1 MMALLVLEKRL
12 VWEEM
17 VVVLVT
23 AGVEVGAVVE
33 LVSAPDL
40 PA

>member
-12 VWEEM
+12 VWEE
-17 VVVLVT
+17 VVVLAT